1 MEKFEKRF
9 RNNKMDAWK
18 PRILG
23 HVPILFLCALLKA
36 VESSQ
41 IVNITETAT
50 KVNISLVFIST
61 LHVKRSQFFKLQ
73 KPQLV

>member
-9 RNNKMDAWK
+9 RNNKMDVWK

-50 KVNISLVFIST
+50 KV
-61 LHVKRSQFFKLQ
+61 HVS
-73 KPQLV
+73 

>member
-1 MEKFEKRF
+1 
-9 RNNKMDAWK
+9 MDVWK

-50 KVNISLVFIST
+50 KVNISLVFNST
-61 LHVKRSQFFKLQ
+61 LHVESLQIFNITETAAKLNIS
-73 KPQLV
+73 LVFNSTP